1 MKRKS
6 IRAFIF
12 MAGAVGIVLAASS
25 FGPATVAQTE
35 PPNGPPPNEMQ
46 EGQNRQFPE
55 LGQALNLSREQR
67 QQLFAVNQR
76 TAPEFRQARM
86 RMQLAQEELDEAVYN
101 DVTDESVVIAK
112 TKEFIQA
119 QGEFTRLRTIREF
132 RIRQILTPEQ
142 LARLREIRDRA
153 RNRNGG
159 EPVQPNGEPINP
171 NGERRLQ
178 RRNKGATPD
187 QNFQPKPQPANPAP
201 ANNPAPVK
209 RP

>member
-1 MKRKS
+1 MKSKFVRK
-6 IRAFIF
+6 ALL
-12 MAGAVGIVLAASS
+12 MAGAFGVLLAASS
-25 FGPATVAQTE
+25 LGPAANAQTD

-76 TAPEFRQARM
+76 TAPEFRRARL
-86 RMQLAQEELDEAVYN
+86 RMQLAQEELDEAVYS
-101 DVTDESVVIAK
+101 DVADESVVVAK
-112 TKEFIQA
+112 TREYIQA

-142 LARLREIRDRA
+142 LARLREIRAGA
-153 RNRNGG
+153 RTRNGG
-159 EPVQPNGEPINP
+159 EPVQPNGEPVNR
-171 NGERRLQ
+171 NGGRRLQ
-178 RRNKGATPD
+178 RGNNGEQPG
-187 QNFQPKPQPANPAP
+187 QNFQPKPQPASPAP

>member
-1 MKRKS
+1 MRSKLVRK
-6 IRAFIF
+6 ILLV
-12 MAGAVGIVLAASS
+12 AGAAGLALAASS
-25 FGPATVAQTE
+25 FGPAAFAQTE

-76 TAPEFRQARM
+76 TAPEFRRARL
-86 RMQLAQEELDEAVYN
+86 RMQLAQEELDEAVYS
-101 DVTDESVVIAK
+101 DVADESVVVAK
-112 TKEFIQA
+112 TREFIQA
-119 QGEFTRLRTIREF
+119 QGEVTRLRTIREF

-153 RNRNGG
+153 RARNGG
-159 EPVQPNGEPINP
+159 EPVQPNGEPVDP
-171 NGERRLQ
+171 NGGRRFPRGNNGIQ
-178 RRNKGATPD
+178 RGE
-187 QNFQPKPQPANPAP
+187 NFQPKPQPDSPAP
-201 ANNPAPVK
+201 ANKPAPTK